1 MKKEVIH
8 PESLPVGNYPFSTSI
23 KIGNMVYT
31 SGQVGSDPKTGK
43 APDTVGEQTKN
54 VLEKLK
60 IILEAA
66 GSSLDNAVKA
76 TVFLSDMRYFSEM
89 NDVYR
94 TFFPKDP
101 PARSTVEARLAA
113 PHLLVEIEVV
123 AYVE

>member
-1 MKKEVIH
+1 MKKEVIQ
-8 PESLPVGNYPFSTSI
+8 PESLPAGKYPFSTAI

-43 APDTVGEQTKN
+43 APDNVGDQTKN
-54 VLEKLK
+54 VLDKIK

-76 TVFLSDMRYFSEM
+76 TVFLSDIRYFSDM
-89 NDVYR
+89 NAVYK
-94 TFFPKDP
+94 TYFTNDP
-101 PARSTVEARLAA
+101 PARSTIEARLAA